1 MLIARVEGSVVATKK
16 NDKMTGRRM
25 VLVRPFVVSEPGAQ
39 SFKPASTTLVAY
51 DALGAGT
58 GELVLVVQG
67 SSARLAAP
75 DKDTP
80 VDAVVIGIV
89 DSVDCGKNK
98 LYSSGG

>member
-89 DSVDCGKNK
+89 DSVDCRCSSGSV
-98 LYSSGG
+98 YSS

>member
-1 MLIARVEGSVVATKK
+1 MLIARVEGSVIATKK

-25 VLVRPFVVSEPGAQ
+25 LLVRPFTVNDPKANTFTPS
-39 SFKPASTTLVAY
+39 STTLVAY
-51 DALGAGT
+51 DALGAGA
-58 GELVLVVQG
+58 GELVLIVQG

-89 DSVDCGKNK
+89 DSVDCGKTK
-98 LYSSGG
+98 LYSSAG